1 MGRVAAAT
9 SLAGGMLAFALPFG
23 MVSSCDGPEVH
34 FTGAELATFSVPAH
48 SGSERELAREVEQ
61 SASPFAFVVLVA
73 AAPGLGRL
81 ALRRAGACTW
91 VALVAIQL
99 AAIALL
105 TAGDASDL
113 LEGYYLS
120 LLGLTLA
127 GLSCLAGW
135 IRSRRRRGASAWA
148 PLAWGLAAL
157 APPVGLAV
165 SATRAAAVW
174 VVRFVARRER
184 ARPASA

>member
-48 SGSERELAREVEQ
+48 SGSERELACEVEQ
-61 SASPFAFVVLVA
+61 SASPFAFVALVA
-73 AAPGLGRL
+73 AAAGLGLL
-81 ALRRAGACTW
+81 ALRRAGAGACTW

-120 LLGLTLA
+120 LLGLPLA
-127 GLSCLAGW
+127 GLPCLAGW
-135 IRSRRRRGASAWA
+135 IRSLRARRAGATGRARRVRH
-148 PLAWGLAAL
+148 L
-157 APPVGLAV
+157 
-165 SATRAAAVW
+165 AAAVW
-174 VVRFVARRER
+174 VARFVAKREP